1 MSHLPRAEEEAAA
14 RTKAEKQ
21 NRELQAQLQ
30 ETQDDLESEREIKL
44 KVDRQRRQAD
54 DVSAWACQKC
64 IFITYNVHA
73 CIYHF
78 CLLPLLTRFSQELD
92 KLREML
98 EESETST
105 QAQHEIRAQ
114 RESEL
119 ATLKKSLED
128 ERADHES
135 VVASMRQ
142 KHSRAVG
149 ELNDQIDS
157 MKKVGKKYNCGVVRT
172 VHVL

>member
-1 MSHLPRAEEEAAA
+1 
-14 RTKAEKQ
+14 
-21 NRELQAQLQ
+21 
-30 ETQDDLESEREIKL
+30 
-44 KVDRQRRQAD
+44 
-54 DVSAWACQKC
+54 
-64 IFITYNVHA
+64 
-73 CIYHF
+73 
-78 CLLPLLTRFSQELD
+78 
-92 KLREML
+92 ML

-119 ATLKKSLED
+119 ASLKKSLED

-157 MKKVGKKYNCGVVRT
+157 LKKVGRSTAVVLRVCTLSVLFQFSFYNVI
-172 VHVL
+172 LAL